1 MFTIGDDTLERWLR
15 EDAPYGDLTTA
26 TLGLRGQPG
35 RIRFHSRE
43 SLVLC
48 GTEEV
53 RRIFEKLGIVTR
65 TLRLSGESA
74 GAGDLL
80 LEATGPVEAL
90 HLGWKLSV
98 NILEHASGIAT
109 RTRQLVDLAKEV
121 NPKVEVVTTRKGF
134 PGTRE
139 LAIKAVLAGGGKP
152 HRLGLSETFLAFRQ
166 HRAFFVDTK
175 TFLAGI
181 PEWKEQICEKKLI
194 VETDSVSEALELA
207 DAGVD
212 GIQFDKIEASELAHA
227 VALLR
232 VRRPSLLLIAAGGI
246 HRENVAAYAATGV
259 NALATSAAYFGKP
272 SDIGVTMESE

>member
-1 MFTIGDDTLERWLR
+1 MR

-26 TLGLRGQPG
+26 TLGLRDQPG
-35 RIRFHSRE
+35 RILFRSRE

-53 RRIFEKLGIVTR
+53 RRIFEKLGVTTSR
-65 TLRLSGESA
+65 LRSSGESVPA
-74 GAGDLL
+74 GEWL
-80 LEATGPVEAL
+80 LEAAGPVEAL

-109 RTRQLVDLAKEV
+109 RTRQLVDLAKSV

-166 HRAFFVDTK
+166 HRVFFADEAA
-175 TFLAGI
+175 FLAGI

-194 VETDSVSEALELA
+194 VEADSADEAFALA
-207 DAGVD
+207 KSGVD
-212 GIQFDKIEASELAHA
+212 GIQFDKIDPVELARA
-227 VALLR
+227 VEILR
-232 VRRPSLLLIAAGGI
+232 ADRPDLLLIAAGGI
-246 HRENVAAYAATGV
+246 NRENVAAYAATGI
-259 NALATSAAYFGKP
+259 NALATSWAYFGKP
-272 SDIGVTMESE
+272 SDIGVTMEPVAPVD